1 MSSSK
6 SSICSFNV
14 DTTNS
19 NSCFSSISFDNIPTD
34 KLDQKVDE
42 WINKFKQDTSYKKL
56 VKIENDIEEIIF
68 ER

>member
-1 MSSSK
+1 MIVLK
-6 SSICSFNV
+6 AVENIEGFKRTVN
-14 DTTNS
+14 
-19 NSCFSSISFDNIPTD
+19 FDNVPVD

-56 VKIENDIEEIIF
+56 IKIENDMEEIVF

>member
-1 MSSSK
+1 MIVLK
-6 SSICSFNV
+6 AVENIEGFK
-14 DTTNS
+14 TTVT
-19 NSCFSSISFDNIPTD
+19 FENIPVD

-56 VKIENDIEEIIF
+56 IKIENDIEEIIF

>member
-1 MSSSK
+1 MIVLK
-6 SSICSFNV
+6 AVENIDGFK
-14 DTTNS
+14 TT
-19 NSCFSSISFDNIPTD
+19 ISFDNIPAN

-56 VKIENDIEEIIF
+56 IKIENDIEEIIF

>member
-1 MSSSK
+1 MIMLK
-6 SSICSFNV
+6 AVENIESFK
-14 DTTNS
+14 TT
-19 NSCFSSISFDNIPTD
+19 ISFTNVPVD

-56 VKIENDIEEIIF
+56 VKIENDIEEVIF

>member
-1 MSSSK
+1 MIMLK
-6 SSICSFNV
+6 AVENIEGFK
-14 DTTNS
+14 TT
-19 NSCFSSISFDNIPTD
+19 ISFTNVPVD

-56 VKIENDIEEIIF
+56 IKIENDIEEIIF

>member
-1 MSSSK
+1 MIVLK
-6 SSICSFNV
+6 AVENIESFK
-14 DTTNS
+14 TT
-19 NSCFSSISFDNIPTD
+19 ISFDNIPTD

-56 VKIENDIEEIIF
+56 IKIENDIEEVVF

>member
-1 MSSSK
+1 MIVLK
-6 SSICSFNV
+6 AVENIEGFK
-14 DTTNS
+14 TT
-19 NSCFSSISFDNIPTD
+19 ISFDNVPVD

-56 VKIENDIEEIIF
+56 TKIENDIEEIIF

>member
-1 MSSSK
+1 MIVLK
-6 SSICSFNV
+6 AVENIEGFK
-14 DTTNS
+14 TTVT
-19 NSCFSSISFDNIPTD
+19 FENIPVD

-56 VKIENDIEEIIF
+56 VKIENDIEEVIF

>member
-1 MSSSK
+1 MIVLK
-6 SSICSFNV
+6 AVENIEGFK
-14 DTTNS
+14 TT
-19 NSCFSSISFDNIPTD
+19 ISFDNVPVD

-56 VKIENDIEEIIF
+56 IKIENDIEEIVF

>member
-1 MSSSK
+1 MVEK
-6 SSICSFNV
+6 AVENIEGFK
-14 DTTNS
+14 TT
-19 NSCFSSISFDNIPTD
+19 ITFDNVPTD
-34 KLDQKVDE
+34 KVDQKVDE